1 MTPAQILEQLQNRVQ
16 ELERELADAKAAVHD
31 NRRLQDL
38 SPDELSLVA
47 VGAAG
52 DIIKAAQTQAA
63 EIRREIEE
71 QQRHSSE
78 KIQAAL
84 ARAQD
89 RATELVTEAETA
101 SSETTSNAHAAAEE
115 ILERVRTEADAMA
128 ASAQVEAERIRE
140 EARTISDSLVL
151 EAQTRLRCQVSKA
164 GKGCGHVRTVTDL
177 NAVGCSERRYGKAHR
192 DTVIVVSCDH
202 AP

>member
-1 MTPAQILEQLQNRVQ
+1 MTPVSTGDSVTPVQILEQLQNRVE

-63 EIRREIEE
+63 EIRHEMEE
-71 QQRHSSE
+71 QQTHSSE

-89 RATELVTEAETA
+89 RATELVTDAETA
-101 SSETTSNAHAAAEE
+101 SSET
-115 ILERVRTEADAMA
+115 
-128 ASAQVEAERIRE
+128 
-140 EARTISDSLVL
+140 
-151 EAQTRLRCQVSKA
+151 K
-164 GKGCGHVRTVTDL
+164 K
-177 NAVGCSERRYGKAHR
+177 KK
-192 DTVIVVSCDH
+192 VVKQ
-202 AP
+202 

>member
-1 MTPAQILEQLQNRVQ
+1 MSITPVSTGDSLTPAQILEQLQKRVQ

-89 RATELVTEAETA
+89 RATQLVTEAETGRLL
-101 SSETTSNAHAAAEE
+101 TPPGQWQIPYGMT
-115 ILERVRTEADAMA
+115 REAKPEGRSVALSMR
-128 ASAQVEAERIRE
+128 SVFRKM
-140 EARTISDSLVL
+140 T
-151 EAQTRLRCQVSKA
+151 
-164 GKGCGHVRTVTDL
+164 
-177 NAVGCSERRYGKAHR
+177 
-192 DTVIVVSCDH
+192 
-202 AP
+202 

>member
-1 MTPAQILEQLQNRVQ
+1 MSITPLSAGDSVTPAQILKHCKDRVQ

-71 QQRHSSE
+71 QQ
-78 KIQAAL
+78 KAL
-84 ARAQD
+84 
-89 RATELVTEAETA
+89 E
-101 SSETTSNAHAAAEE
+101 
-115 ILERVRTEADAMA
+115 
-128 ASAQVEAERIRE
+128 
-140 EARTISDSLVL
+140 
-151 EAQTRLRCQVSKA
+151 
-164 GKGCGHVRTVTDL
+164 
-177 NAVGCSERRYGKAHR
+177 
-192 DTVIVVSCDH
+192 
-202 AP
+202 